1 MSDNATTAVVQEG
14 HHSEE
19 HHPLGDNLLLKVY
32 TALIILTGITVAASV
47 YYPGQVGIGVAM
59 VVTPLKATL
68 ILMYFMHLKYERPV
82 FVIMFL
88 VAVAIL
94 AIVMGLTFFDYLY
107 R

>member
-1 MSDNATTAVVQEG
+1 MNEHSTATAV
-14 HHSEE
+14 EE

-32 TALIILTGITVAASV
+32 TALLILTGITVGASV
-47 YYPGQVGIGVAM
+47 YYPGKIGVGVAM
-59 VVTPLKATL
+59 IVTPLKAAL
-68 ILMYFMHLKYERPV
+68 ILMYFMHLKYEKPV

-88 VAVAIL
+88 VAISIL

>member
-1 MSDNATTAVVQEG
+1 MNDHNVAALA
-14 HHSEE
+14 EE

-47 YYPGQVGIGVAM
+47 YYPGRIGVGVALA
-59 VVTPLKATL
+59 VTPIKATL
-68 ILMYFMHLKYERPV
+68 ILMFFMHLRYERRV

>member
-1 MSDNATTAVVQEG
+1 MSDHNTHALA
-14 HHSEE
+14 EE

-47 YYPGQVGIGVAM
+47 LYPGKIGIAVAT
-59 VVTPLKATL
+59 VVTPLKAAL
-68 ILMYFMHLKYERPV
+68 ILMFFMHLRYEKRV

>member
-1 MSDNATTAVVQEG
+1 MSNHEMTAETEVL
-14 HHSEE
+14 
-19 HHPLGDNLLLKVY
+19 HPLADGLLLKVY
-32 TALIILTGITVAASV
+32 TALIILTGMTVAASV
-47 YYPGQVGIGVAM
+47 YFPGKIGIAVAM

-88 VAVAIL
+88 VAIAIL
-94 AIVMGLTFFDYLY
+94 ALVMGLTFFDYLY

>member
-1 MSDNATTAVVQEG
+1 MHEHSTAPAA
-14 HHSEE
+14 EE
-19 HHPLGDNLLLKVY
+19 HHPLSDHLLLKVY
-32 TALIILTGITVAASV
+32 TALLILTGVTVGASV
-47 YYPGQVGIGVAM
+47 YYPGQIGIGVAM
-59 VVTPLKATL
+59 VVTPLKAAL

-88 VAVAIL
+88 VAIAIL

>member
-1 MSDNATTAVVQEG
+1 MSDHDAHALA
-14 HHSEE
+14 EE
-19 HHPLGDNLLLKVY
+19 HHPLADNLLLKVF
-32 TALIILTGITVAASV
+32 TALIVLTGITVAASV
-47 YYPGQVGIGVAM
+47 YYPGKIGVGVAM

-68 ILMYFMHLKYERPV
+68 ILMFFMHLRYERRV

-88 VAVAIL
+88 VAIAVL